1 MISEVMPTEQPPING
16 TLEELDK
23 KRSVHE
29 HHFRMQFKII
39 IKYVYIYAQHKFNLL
54 TSKEAVTDKLHC
66 QIINKALHL
75 LCYAH
80 LLLILG
86 TASKAKQKQM
96 KSSKMSDFR
105 FSTAFLKR

>member
-1 MISEVMPTEQPPING
+1 MISEVMPTEQPPINS

-29 HHFRMQFKII
+29 HHFRTQFKII
-39 IKYVYIYAQHKFNLL
+39 IYTYAQHKFNLL

-86 TASKAKQKQM
+86 TASKAKQKQV